1 MKFTDFKNWTSVV
14 LVLNIEDSLHNIYPI
29 AFKCSSGNAGRTV
42 SMIHKRKFENIPHS
56 LNSMGPIVSME
67 MALAEVYFKGSHIME
82 WVKSL
87 NSFEKS
93 TLWHSFIM
101 VNCFKN

>member
-42 SMIHKRKFENIPHS
+42 SMIHKRKFENISHS

-67 MALAEVYFKGSHIME
+67 MALAEASFKGSHIME
-82 WVKSL
+82 RVKSL
-87 NSFEKS
+87 NYFKKS
-93 TLWHSFIM
+93 TL
-101 VNCFKN
+101 